1 MLIKE
6 VYLERVLAEVEE
18 FAAKVALLKAKLAQE
33 KPGVKLRY
41 YWELEY
47 LRDRFA
53 EFRRRVEKLEDAED
67 EKLEELQESTET
79 AWKDMKQA
87 IETLLN
93 EVC

>member
-1 MLIKE
+1 
-6 VYLERVLAEVEE
+6 
-18 FAAKVALLKAKLAQE
+18 
-33 KPGVKLRY
+33 
-41 YWELEY
+41 
-47 LRDRFA
+47 
-53 EFRRRVEKLEDAED
+53 VEKLEDAED